1 MFNNKDFIL
10 HKRGAVSKEDCTYLI
25 DFFESNPG
33 MQQPGTVG
41 NAPPNDRKKK
51 DTEIV
56 LNFSNDRPSIR
67 SIIPKYL
74 SSLIEEYKKEYPYL
88 NEISLWNIVPV
99 YKLQRYYPGEGYF
112 ILHCENGGPHPDKEM
127 TKRMLAWMIYLN
139 DVKDGGYTE
148 FPTQNKKFQ
157 PRRGDMLIWP
167 AYFTHPHRG
176 ITSKSQTKY
185 IATGWFG
192 FK

>member
-10 HKRGAVSKEDCTYLI
+10 HKRGVVSKEDCTYLI
-25 DFFESNPG
+25 DFFESNQG

-41 NAPPNDRKKK
+41 MKHDDREKK

-56 LNFSNDRPSIR
+56 LNFSNDITFGN
-67 SIIPKYL
+67 IPKYL
-74 SSLIEEYKKEYPYL
+74 SPLIEEYKKEYPFL
-88 NEISLWNIVPV
+88 NEISLWNIVSV

-112 ILHCENGGPHPDKEM
+112 VLHCENGGPHPDKEM

-157 PRRGDMLIWP
+157 PRRGDVLIWP

>member
-41 NAPPNDRKKK
+41 NAPPNHRKKK

-56 LNFSNDRPSIR
+56 LNFSFDSAKLR
-67 SIIPKYL
+67 SVIPKYL
-74 SSLIEEYKKEYPYL
+74 SSFIEEYKKEYPYI
-88 NEISLWNIVPV
+88 NELSLWNLVSV

-112 ILHCENGGPHPDKEM
+112 VLHCENGGPHPDESL
-127 TKRMLAWMIYLN
+127 TKRLLAWMIYLN

-157 PRRGDMLIWP
+157 PRRGDVLIWP

-185 IATGWFG
+185 IVTGWFS

>member
-1 MFNNKDFIL
+1 M
-10 HKRGAVSKEDCTYLI
+10 
-25 DFFESNPG
+25 
-33 MQQPGTVG
+33 
-41 NAPPNDRKKK
+41 
-51 DTEIV
+51 
-56 LNFSNDRPSIR
+56 
-67 SIIPKYL
+67 
-74 SSLIEEYKKEYPYL
+74 
-88 NEISLWNIVPV
+88 
-99 YKLQRYYPGEGYF
+99 QRYYPGEGYF
-112 ILHCENGGPHPDKEM
+112 VLHCENGGPHPDKEM

-157 PRRGDMLIWP
+157 PRRGDVLIWP